1 MYVPVIQAAAILG
14 SEELVEEH
22 RNVRILSLVTKDD
35 GVEWI
40 YVRGLFLHFN
50 VTSYT
55 SNALLASVL
64 SS

>member
-35 GVEWI
+35 GVE
-40 YVRGLFLHFN
+40 
-50 VTSYT
+50 
-55 SNALLASVL
+55 
-64 SS
+64 